1 MSFCNCRELGGQ
13 RYETNGV
20 VDGPFTVPYPIYE
33 VTSSALTHTWVGEV
47 DATTGT
53 VTDEVGW
60 NRLHPLVH
68 VNNFAMVEFDW
79 EQGAVTMS
87 LIKAERTQLQRTAD
101 NGAVLQ
107 SITIEL
113 SELVGE
119 GW

>member
-1 MSFCNCRELGGQ
+1 MLRRSSWDRPWRTAPLLLVLLTARPVHFIVGGAP
-13 RYETNGV
+13 T
-20 VDGPFTVPYPIYE
+20 
-33 VTSSALTHTWVGEV
+33 LHVGEV
-47 DATTGT
+47 DAATGT
-53 VTDEVGW
+53 VTDEAGW

-68 VNNFAMVEFDW
+68 VNNFAIVEFDW
-79 EQGAVTMS
+79 EQGAVSMS